1 MDIYIYVYKYYV
13 FIYRKYIYIIIII
26 HVNACIYIMYIH
38 THTYTLYY
46 THIYT
51 QPPPVTAFCRRG
63 LAFLV
68 CSMLL
73 EVPRK
78 ILASTLR
85 NQTHN
90 QFKLHNVCE
99 WHSGRHDP

>member
-1 MDIYIYVYKYYV
+1 MCLYIAYIY
-13 FIYRKYIYIIIII
+13 III

-38 THTYTLYY
+38 THTCTLCYTL
-46 THIYT
+46 YT

-63 LAFLV
+63 LTFLV

-73 EVPRK
+73 EVPKK